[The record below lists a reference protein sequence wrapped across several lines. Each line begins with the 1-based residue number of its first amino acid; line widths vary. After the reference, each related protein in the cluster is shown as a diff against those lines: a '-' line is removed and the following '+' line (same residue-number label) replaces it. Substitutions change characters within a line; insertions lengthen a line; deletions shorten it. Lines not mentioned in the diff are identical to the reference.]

1 MKDSSRFERGLKKLQ
16 EVDGNAGVDITEKL
30 GDLGKYIVEFAFGDI
45 YSRGGLSLRER
56 ELATIAML
64 SCLGGREPQLA
75 VHIHAGLNV
84 GLTESEI
91 EEVIIHS
98 VPYAGFP
105 TAINAMNVF
114 KKVKEEAKEHTE
126 SVN

>member
-45 YSRGGLSLRER
+45 YSREGLSLRER

-84 GLTESEI
+84 GLTEAEI

-114 KKVKEEAKEHTE
+114 KKVKEKATEHTE
-126 SVN
+126 GVN